1 MAEHSQ
7 IKEEDIDILF
17 GYKGSRKDCK
27 ATHSTLCMC
36 IQQQLHSFGESDSVV
51 LSGSCPEPESSNQ
64 EIFLLQKWSA
74 KWNTFVNVDRVEE
87 INDQD
92 RVSVTRKPLSP
103 PSKVCVHIII
113 ATLQIRHQGHI
124 KRRGH
129 STRNV
134 YWYASLLLIVSRICS
149 NRPL

>member
-7 IKEEDIDILF
+7 IKEEDIDILLD
-17 GYKGSRKDCK
+17 YKGSRKDCK

-36 IQQQLHSFGESDSVV
+36 IQQQLHSFGESDPVV

-92 RVSVTRKPLSP
+92 RVSVTRKPLSRKPLSP
-103 PSKVCVHIII
+103 PSKVYTSVYILSRQ
-113 ATLQIRHQGHI
+113 ARA
-124 KRRGH
+124 RR
-129 STRNV
+129 R
-134 YWYASLLLIVSRICS
+134 
-149 NRPL
+149 